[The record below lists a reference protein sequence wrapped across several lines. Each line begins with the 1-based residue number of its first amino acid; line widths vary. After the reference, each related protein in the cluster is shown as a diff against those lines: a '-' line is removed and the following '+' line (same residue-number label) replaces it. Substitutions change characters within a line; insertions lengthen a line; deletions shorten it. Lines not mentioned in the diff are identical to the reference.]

1 MSYIVTA
8 DHPFYPEVHYAKNQF
23 EAEAIKKEI
32 VDSLFAEHG
41 TYDCVITI
49 ARVVYTTEIKCNY

>member
-8 DHPFYPEVHYAKNQF
+8 DHPFYPEVHYVKNQF

-32 VDSLFAEHG
+32 VDSLSSEHG
-41 TYDCVITI
+41 VHDCVITI
-49 ARVVYTTEIKCNY
+49 ARVIYTTEIKSDY

>member
-8 DHPFYPEVHYAKNQF
+8 DHPFYPEVYYVKNQS

-32 VDSLFAEHG
+32 VDSMSSEHG
-41 TYDCVITI
+41 DHDCVITI
-49 ARVVYTTEIKCNY
+49 ARVIYTTEIRCDY